1 MEELEEHNWGVE
13 EELEGVVEEQGK
25 SAGDE
30 EKKRLEERS
39 SVDQSCDE
47 REQNSGVFS
56 TKIAST
62 LDPNKN
68 KQSSIDMPE
77 LGANELDDDNDVE
90 NKEQTRFIRG
100 PDCKQ
105 QRGRREHK

>member
-13 EELEGVVEEQGK
+13 EELEGVEDRTSSRAWRRSRERVLVTK
-25 SAGDE
+25 
-30 EKKRLEERS
+30 KKRDLS
-39 SVDQSCDE
+39 E